1 MDSET
6 GDPLK
11 LPRQCAIRGGENDEL
26 GVKPG
31 PIMEAEDVK
40 TEPLTPP
47 DIERAEHVKDSDFL
61 LPSTRSEERRV
72 GKECTS
78 WCRSRWSPYH

>member
-26 GVKPG
+26 EVKPG
-31 PIMEAEDVK
+31 PIMKAEDVK

-47 DIERAEHVKDSDFL
+47 DIERAEHVQNSDL
-61 LPSTRSEERRV
+61 LLRSAHPTRTVINGDALSEV
-72 GKECTS
+72 S
-78 WCRSRWSPYH
+78 F